1 MKLKGYIFSRDFFGE
16 RVPQN
21 VQNIVL
27 RDYCEINKYTFLLSG
42 TEYTFKKSSY
52 ILFEILDKLNNY
64 NGILFYSLYQL
75 PEDKEKRKE
84 LFKKI
89 IHKKKQIHFALENII
104 LKKIRDVDYVEKIFL
119 LKQSIISD
127 KKETKGKLL
136 NFVNYRHKNVE
147 RNYLKRM
154 NDNKINC
161 MKISKLY
168 SKDYWDGDR
177 RYGYGGYRYIKDYHK
192 HLAQSLIKEYN
203 LTKESKILDLGCG
216 KGFLAYEIQ
225 KILKSNKI
233 FGCDFSKYAIK
244 NSKKELKNKVFY
256 HDMKQKLQFE
266 SKSFDLVLSINV
278 LHNFRLKNLEFAL
291 KEIERVGKHKFICVE
306 SYKNDKQQFNLQCWA
321 LTAETLIDTNSWKW
335 MFSKSGYNGDYEFIY
350 FN

>member
-27 RDYCEINKYTFLLSG
+27 RDYCKKNKHTFLLSG
-42 TEYTFKKSSY
+42 TEYTFKKSSC
-52 ILFEILDKLNNY
+52 ILFEILEKLNNY
-64 NGILFYSLYQL
+64 DGILFYSLYQL

-84 LFKKI
+84 FFKKI
-89 IHKKKQIHFALENII
+89 IHKKKQIHFTLENII
-104 LKKIRDVDYVEKIFL
+104 LKNMKDVDYVEKIFL

-127 KKETKGKLL
+127 KKETKAKLL
-136 NFVNYRHKNVE
+136 NCVNYRHKNVE
-147 RNYLKRM
+147 RNYLERM

-177 RYGYGGYRYIKDYHK
+177 RYGYGGYKYIKDYHK

-256 HDMKQKLQFE
+256 QDMKQKLQFE

-278 LHNFRLKNLEFAL
+278 LHNFRLKNLEFTL